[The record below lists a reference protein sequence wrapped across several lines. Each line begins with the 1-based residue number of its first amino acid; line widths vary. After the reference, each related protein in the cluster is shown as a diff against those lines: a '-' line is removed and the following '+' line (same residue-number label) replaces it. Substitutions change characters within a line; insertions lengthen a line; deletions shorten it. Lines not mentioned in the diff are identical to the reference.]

1 MGTARA
7 GDGCPRCFGPGH
19 DRPMATTPAAPHR
32 FDEWQGINPI
42 HHRLVDFTSN
52 GIGGRMHGKIA
63 IGAAAA
69 VPLAPSGAPRRRDR
83 LRLGFGAGD
92 FAFGRS
98 GS

>member
-1 MGTARA
+1 
-7 GDGCPRCFGPGH
+7 
-19 DRPMATTPAAPHR
+19 MATTPAAPHR